1 MKKKRRNR
9 SDSFAVASPISPSDS
24 RVLDKQSRYGPDNWK
39 PGQIPTRGLR
49 VVTGPISD
57 PQSTSYGESLGVE
70 RPRNRGHGKPREGD
84 L

>member
-9 SDSFAVASPISPSDS
+9 AEAASPVNPSDS
-24 RVLDKQSRYGPDNWK
+24 RVLDKQSRYGPDHWK

-49 VVTGPISD
+49 VVTGPISE

>member
-1 MKKKRRNR
+1 MKKKRRNKP
-9 SDSFAVASPISPSDS
+9 DYIADTVSPSDS

-57 PQSTSYGESLGVE
+57 PHSTSYGESLGVE
-70 RPRNRGHGKPREGD
+70 RPRNRGHGKPRDGD